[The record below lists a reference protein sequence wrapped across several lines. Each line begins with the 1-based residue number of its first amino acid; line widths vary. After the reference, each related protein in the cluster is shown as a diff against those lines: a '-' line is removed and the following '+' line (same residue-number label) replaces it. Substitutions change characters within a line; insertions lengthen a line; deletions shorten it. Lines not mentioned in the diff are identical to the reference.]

1 MKRSNSVKIQKKA
14 KLKLL
19 KEGGTLTH
27 SFNRLTT
34 IAALD
39 IGSSKVCCI
48 IAKIS
53 RDKRIN
59 VVGYGYNASK
69 GIKNGIITDIN
80 QATLSVCNAVETAE
94 QMANERI
101 DRVIVNISGDK
112 IRSSIKDA
120 AISINK
126 NRPVNENDINKV
138 IEKGINKI
146 NVEGHELI
154 HCLPT
159 NYRLDMGD
167 EIKDPRNIYGESL
180 SVNILLGLVPDIQ
193 FKNLSTVIENAHLEI
208 AEKAFAAYASG
219 LSCLVDDEKEIGAT
233 VIDIGGG
240 TTSIAS
246 FKHGHPVYFSSLGV
260 GGNNITNDIAWG
272 LTTSSTHAERLKTLH
287 GCAFLTSKDKE
298 ETINVYPVGEEDDSL
313 IKQVPRADLIS
324 IITPR
329 VEEIFELVN
338 QKLAEHGL
346 RDISSH
352 RVVLTGGTAQ
362 LSGIREV
369 ASMVLDKQVRLGRP
383 KNVINLPDNLYNP
396 SFSTTVG
403 LLLFALNYTEKKPNK
418 IINKPSGSSGGF
430 GKIFEW
436 LKQNF

>member
-1 MKRSNSVKIQKKA
+1 MP
-14 KLKLL
+14 
-19 KEGGTLTH
+19 H

-34 IAALD
+34 VAALD

-69 GIKNGIITDIN
+69 GIKNGIVTDIN

-112 IRSSIKDA
+112 IKSSVKEA
-120 AISINK
+120 TISISK

-146 NVEGHELI
+146 NVEDYELI

-159 NYRLDMGD
+159 NYRLDTGD
-167 EIKDPRNIYGESL
+167 EIKDPRNIYGENL
-180 SVNILLGLVPDIQ
+180 SVNILLGLIPDIQ
-193 FKNLSTVIENAHLEI
+193 FKNISTVIENAHLEI
-208 AEKAFAAYASG
+208 VEKAFSAYASG

-233 VIDIGGG
+233 IVDIGGG
-240 TTSIAS
+240 TTNIAT
-246 FKHGHPVYFSSLGV
+246 FKHGHPVFFSSLGV
-260 GGNNITNDIAWG
+260 GGNNVTNDIAWG
-272 LTTSSTHAERLKTLH
+272 LTTSFTHAERLKTLH

-313 IKQVPRADLIS
+313 IKQVPRAELIN

-329 VEEIFELVN
+329 IEETFELVN
-338 QKLAEHGL
+338 KKLADHGL
-346 RDISSH
+346 KNISSH
-352 RVVLTGGTAQ
+352 RVVLTGGGSQ

-383 KNVINLPDNLYNP
+383 KNILNLPDNLYTP
-396 SFSTTVG
+396 SFSTAVG

-418 IINKPSGSSGGF
+418 IISKPSGNNSGF
-430 GKIFEW
+430 SKIFEW
-436 LKQNF
+436 IKQNF

>member
-1 MKRSNSVKIQKKA
+1 MP
-14 KLKLL
+14 
-19 KEGGTLTH
+19 H

-34 IAALD
+34 VAALD
-39 IGSSKVCCI
+39 IGSSKVCCV

-69 GIKNGIITDIN
+69 GIKNGIVTDIN

-101 DRVIVNISGDK
+101 DRIIVNISGDK
-112 IRSSIKDA
+112 IKSTVKEA
-120 AISINK
+120 TISINK

-146 NVEGHELI
+146 NVEDHELI

-167 EIKDPRNIYGESL
+167 EIKDPRNIYGENL
-180 SVNILLGLVPDIQ
+180 SVNILLGLIPEIQ
-193 FKNLSTVIENAHLEI
+193 FKNISTVIENAHLEI
-208 AEKAFAAYASG
+208 AEKAFSAYASG

-233 VIDIGGG
+233 IIDIGGG
-240 TTSIAS
+240 TTNIAT
-246 FKHGHPVYFSSLGV
+246 FKHGYPVYFSSLGV
-260 GGNNITNDIAWG
+260 GGNNVTNDIAWG
-272 LTTSSTHAERLKTLH
+272 LTTSFTHAERLKTLH

-298 ETINVYPVGEEDDSL
+298 ETINVYPVGDEDDSL
-313 IKQVPRADLIS
+313 IKQVPRADLIN

-329 VEEIFELVN
+329 IEETFELIN
-338 QKLAEHGL
+338 KKLTEHGL
-346 RDISSH
+346 KDISSH
-352 RVVLTGGTAQ
+352 RVVLTGGGSQ

-383 KNVINLPDNLYNP
+383 KNILNLPDNLYTP
-396 SFSTTVG
+396 SFSTAVG

-418 IINKPSGSSGGF
+418 IISKPSGSNSGF

-436 LKQNF
+436 IKQNF

>member
-1 MKRSNSVKIQKKA
+1 M
-14 KLKLL
+14 
-19 KEGGTLTH
+19 TH

-39 IGSSKVCCI
+39 IGSSKVCCV

-59 VVGYGYNASK
+59 VVGY
-69 GIKNGIITDIN
+69 
-80 QATLSVCNAVETAE
+80 CNAVETAE

-101 DRVIVNISGDK
+101 DRIIVNISGDK
-112 IRSSIKDA
+112 IKSIVKDA
-120 AISINK
+120 TIAINK
-126 NRPVNENDINKV
+126 NRPVSEADITKV

-146 NVEGHELI
+146 NVDEHELI

-159 NYRLDMGD
+159 SYRLDMGD
-167 EIKDPRNIYGESL
+167 EIKDPRNIFGESL
-180 SVNILLGLVPDIQ
+180 SVDILLGLVPEIQ
-193 FKNLSTVIENAHLEI
+193 YRNLSTVIENAHLET
-208 AEKAFAAYASG
+208 AEKAFSAYASG
-219 LSCLVDDEKEIGAT
+219 LSCLVEDEKEIGAT

-246 FKHGHPVYFSSLGV
+246 FKHGHPIYFSSIAV
-260 GGNNITNDIAWG
+260 GGNNVTNDIAWG
-272 LTTSSTHAERLKTLH
+272 LTTSFTHAERLKTLH
-287 GCAFLTSKDKE
+287 GCAFLTQADKE
-298 ETINVYPVGEEDDSL
+298 ETINVYPVGEEDDSS
-313 IKQVPRADLIS
+313 IKQVPKSELIS

-329 VEEIFELVN
+329 IEEIFELVN
-338 QKLAEHGL
+338 QKLGEHGL

-352 RVVLTGGTAQ
+352 RVVLTGGGSQ

-383 KNVINLPDNLYNP
+383 KNIPNLPDILYNP
-396 SFSTTVG
+396 AFSTAVG
-403 LLLFALNYTEKKPNK
+403 LLSFALNYTEKKPARATQ
-418 IINKPSGSSGGF
+418 KPVSSNGAFSRIF
-430 GKIFEW
+430 GW

>member
-1 MKRSNSVKIQKKA
+1 MP
-14 KLKLL
+14 
-19 KEGGTLTH
+19 H

-34 IAALD
+34 VAALD
-39 IGSSKVCCI
+39 IGSSKVCCV

-69 GIKNGIITDIN
+69 GIKNGIVTDIN

-101 DRVIVNISGDK
+101 DRIIVNISGDK
-112 IRSSIKDA
+112 IKSTVKEA
-120 AISINK
+120 TISINK

-146 NVEGHELI
+146 NVEDHELI

-167 EIKDPRNIYGESL
+167 EIKDPRNIYGENL
-180 SVNILLGLVPDIQ
+180 SVNILLGLIPEIQ
-193 FKNLSTVIENAHLEI
+193 FKNISTVIENAHLEI
-208 AEKAFAAYASG
+208 AEKAFSAYASG

-233 VIDIGGG
+233 IIDIGGG
-240 TTSIAS
+240 TTNIAT
-246 FKHGHPVYFSSLGV
+246 FKHGYPVYFSSLGV
-260 GGNNITNDIAWG
+260 GGNNVTNDIAWG
-272 LTTSSTHAERLKTLH
+272 LTTSFTHAERLKTLH

-313 IKQVPRADLIS
+313 IKQVPRADLIN

-329 VEEIFELVN
+329 IEETFELVN
-338 QKLAEHGL
+338 KKLTEHGL
-346 RDISSH
+346 KDISSH
-352 RVVLTGGTAQ
+352 RVVLTGGGSQ

-383 KNVINLPDNLYNP
+383 KNILNLPDNLYTP
-396 SFSTTVG
+396 SFSTAVG

-418 IINKPSGSSGGF
+418 IISKPSRSNSGF

-436 LKQNF
+436 IKQNF

>member
-1 MKRSNSVKIQKKA
+1 M
-14 KLKLL
+14 
-19 KEGGTLTH
+19 TH

-39 IGSSKVCCI
+39 IGSSKVCCV

-53 RDKRIN
+53 RDRRIN

-69 GIKNGIITDIN
+69 GIKNGIVTDIN
-80 QATLSVCNAVETAE
+80 QATLSVCNAVEAAE

-101 DRVIVNISGDK
+101 DRIIVNISGDK
-112 IRSSIKDA
+112 IKSIIKDA
-120 AISINK
+120 TIAINK
-126 NRPVNENDINKV
+126 NRPVNETDITKV

-146 NVEGHELI
+146 NVDEHELI
-154 HCLPT
+154 HCLPAG
-159 NYRLDMGD
+159 YRLDMGD
-167 EIKDPRNIYGESL
+167 EIKDPRNIFGESL
-180 SVNILLGLVPDIQ
+180 SVDILLGLVPEVQ
-193 FKNLSTVIENAHLEI
+193 YRNLSTVIENAHLET
-208 AEKAFAAYASG
+208 AEKAFSPYASA
-219 LSCLVDDEKEIGAT
+219 LACLVEDEKEIGAT

-246 FKHGHPVYFSSLGV
+246 FKHGHPIYFSSIAV
-260 GGNNITNDIAWG
+260 GGNNVTNDIAWG
-272 LTTSSTHAERLKTLH
+272 LTTSFTHAERLKTLH
-287 GCAFLTSKDKE
+287 GCAFLTQADKE
-298 ETINVYPVGEEDDSL
+298 ETINVYPVGEEDDSS
-313 IKQVPRADLIS
+313 IKQVPKSELIS

-338 QKLAEHGL
+338 QKLSEHGL

-352 RVVLTGGTAQ
+352 RVVLTGGGSQ

-383 KNVINLPDNLYNP
+383 KNIPNLPDILYNP
-396 SFSTTVG
+396 AFSTVVG
-403 LLLFALNYTEKKPNK
+403 LLSFALNYTEKKPTKTIQKQSNNNSAFNR
-418 IINKPSGSSGGF
+418 IF
-430 GKIFEW
+430 GW

>member
-1 MKRSNSVKIQKKA
+1 MP
-14 KLKLL
+14 
-19 KEGGTLTH
+19 H

-34 IAALD
+34 VAALD
-39 IGSSKVCCI
+39 IGSSKVCCV

-69 GIKNGIITDIN
+69 GIKNGIVTDIN

-101 DRVIVNISGDK
+101 DRIIVNISGDK
-112 IRSSIKDA
+112 IKSTVKEA
-120 AISINK
+120 TISINK

-146 NVEGHELI
+146 NVEDHELI

-167 EIKDPRNIYGESL
+167 EIKDPRNIYGENL
-180 SVNILLGLVPDIQ
+180 SVNILLGLIPEIQ
-193 FKNLSTVIENAHLEI
+193 FKNISTVIENAHLEI
-208 AEKAFAAYASG
+208 AEKAFSAYASG

-233 VIDIGGG
+233 IIDIGGG
-240 TTSIAS
+240 TTNIAT
-246 FKHGHPVYFSSLGV
+246 FKHGYPVYFSSLGV
-260 GGNNITNDIAWG
+260 GGNNVTNDIAWG
-272 LTTSSTHAERLKTLH
+272 LTTSFTHAERLKTLH

-313 IKQVPRADLIS
+313 IKQVPRADLIN

-329 VEEIFELVN
+329 IEETFELVN
-338 QKLAEHGL
+338 KKLTEHGL
-346 RDISSH
+346 KDISSH
-352 RVVLTGGTAQ
+352 RVVLTGGGSQ

-383 KNVINLPDNLYNP
+383 KNILNLPDNLYTP
-396 SFSTTVG
+396 SFSTAVG
-403 LLLFALNYTEKKPNK
+403 LLLFALNYTEKKPDK
-418 IINKPSGSSGGF
+418 IISKPSGSNSGF

-436 LKQNF
+436 IKQNF